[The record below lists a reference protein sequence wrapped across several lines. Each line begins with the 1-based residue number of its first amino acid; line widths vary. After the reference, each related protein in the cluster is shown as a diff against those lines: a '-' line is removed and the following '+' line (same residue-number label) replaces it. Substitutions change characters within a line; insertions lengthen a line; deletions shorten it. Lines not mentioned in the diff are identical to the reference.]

1 MIKYGVI
8 STDTLIDDLLH
19 WKTLYVAGR
28 LQKPVTINL
37 FSYLFWNVVNYRD
50 GKLLVVAL
58 ALTLVICESALKKSP
73 WFRDLVLLEG

>member
-28 LQKPVTINL
+28 LQKPVTICL
-37 FSYLFWNVVNYRD
+37 FSYLSWNVVNYRD

-58 ALTLVICESALKKSP
+58 ALTLVICESALKKST
-73 WFRDLVLLEG
+73 LI